1 MKFRSVR
8 HRGLRRLIEG
18 DDERSLAPDLVK
30 RIRNI
35 VAVLRLANDME
46 RFIADALPGW
56 RVHGLSGDRQG
67 TWSVRVSANWRMTF
81 EEENGYLVYLN
92 LEDYH

>member
-1 MKFRSVR
+1 
-8 HRGLRRLIEG
+8 
-18 DDERSLAPDLVK
+18 
-30 RIRNI
+30 
-35 VAVLRLANDME
+35 ME